1 MQGLFLGAGASYELG
16 MPLVWELTKVLAR
29 DHIPATLRRM
39 QSNQHAGSTMHWSED
54 SVEHLISLLSDN
66 ELHYEAVIGAI
77 EVEAQRRLDPQESYE
92 RIRLHLVD
100 MVSRYLI
107 DQHNH
112 EKKFTIATLPHTAGL
127 AKFIENNKPLNIF
140 SLNHDV
146 MIEEICTHLKK
157 PLKAGFH
164 KNSEY
169 CSSAF
174 SGASLNFPFEVLT
187 KSDIETGTFDFF
199 NEGEE
204 GVNLYKLHGALDTF
218 LFNSCKDYIRFH
230 PKKSGSGSHI
240 DMLVELNNANHE
252 LEMKV
257 GIRSLEMMT
266 LNDSLGVEQF
276 FDRSLITG
284 ALKFE
289 EASRG
294 RRALHV
300 FFNKFKTDI
309 FHADELICIGYSFG
323 DLHIN
328 KIMSDWLRKSAS
340 HRLTIV
346 DPFRDTI
353 PSFLLHLK
361 QQVSIERSS
370 FLDFLRPPP
379 TTDQEKL
386 DRYISKQ
393 LREFRRL
400 QTLGNI

>member
-1 MQGLFLGAGASYELG
+1 
-16 MPLVWELTKVLAR
+16 
-29 DHIPATLRRM
+29 
-39 QSNQHAGSTMHWSED
+39 
-54 SVEHLISLLSDN
+54 
-66 ELHYEAVIGAI
+66 
-77 EVEAQRRLDPQESYE
+77 
-92 RIRLHLVD
+92 
-100 MVSRYLI
+100 
-107 DQHNH
+107 
-112 EKKFTIATLPHTAGL
+112 
-127 AKFIENNKPLNIF
+127 
-140 SLNHDV
+140 
-146 MIEEICTHLKK
+146 
-157 PLKAGFH
+157 
-164 KNSEY
+164 
-169 CSSAF
+169 
-174 SGASLNFPFEVLT
+174 
-187 KSDIETGTFDFF
+187 
-199 NEGEE
+199 
-204 GVNLYKLHGALDTF
+204 
-218 LFNSCKDYIRFH
+218 
-230 PKKSGSGSHI
+230 
-240 DMLVELNNANHE
+240 MLVELNNANHE

-328 KIMSDWLRKSAS
+328 KIMSHWLRKSAS